1 MGSLQMKDSNR
12 EAFEAWFL
20 NKYQYSA
27 EYFQITKFD
36 ADRGF
41 YTAIDHYNPDSVN
54 SAWVLRSSFD
64 SWQAAKAQA
73 VPKGFVVVKTSDIAK
88 LAIAVSRV
96 DLMTYSEARPD
107 SEKLA
112 WQNVAN
118 KLEAMIEAQ
127 EQNQ

>member
-1 MGSLQMKDSNR
+1 MDIQKER
-12 EAFEAWFL
+12 ELFEAWCHVDDKFCTHR
-20 NKYQYSA
+20 YAGSEDYSDDYA
-27 EYFQITKFD
+27 QC
-36 ADRGF
+36 
-41 YTAIDHYNPDSVN
+41 
-54 SAWVLRSSFD
+54 AWLA
-64 SWQAAKAQA
+64 WQAAKAQA